1 MDQATDVANVN
12 NDDDDK
18 TGFMTTHIRYDDD
31 ETVIDR
37 RRMCKVEK

>member
-12 NDDDDK
+12 NDDDK